1 LTAHINVI
9 VVGAK
14 DRQLD
19 ELLRSAGFKSV
30 SVQESD
36 LPALAQ
42 HESVPG
48 NPLLLDM
55 RGQSTLPTSLLAFR
69 QKHSSIGVVIVAST
83 LQPALMLEAM
93 RAGVGEF
100 LAEPLVRAELAAAI
114 ARVTTR
120 SSVAGSVFAFLGAK
134 GGVGTTTTAVNVA
147 TELARLERNGTLF
160 VDLHPAYGDAAVF
173 LGAEP
178 RFSVLD
184 ALENTHRLDET
195 FFRGLVVRTK
205 AGPDLL
211 ASSDHATVTP
221 VDARRIRALIDF
233 ASRLYRY
240 VVLDC
245 PRSDTAVLD
254 SLETSSSI
262 VVVANQEVATV
273 RGAGR
278 MAATLRQR
286 YGKERVKVVVS
297 RFDTHAEIGQTDV
310 ERVVGGTVKHLLPS
324 DYRVALQAL
333 NSGVPIALGNHNK
346 LSGSF
351 RRLARDLAG
360 LPGDTDAP
368 EQGPGGLLGLFGGR
382 RGS

>member
-1 LTAHINVI
+1 MTTHINVI
-9 VVGAK
+9 IVGAK

-19 ELLRSAGFKSV
+19 ELVRASGFKSV
-30 SVQESD
+30 SLQEAD
-36 LPALAQ
+36 LPSLAQ

-48 NPLLLDM
+48 NPLLLDL
-55 RGQSTLPTSLLAFR
+55 RGQSALPPSLLAFR
-69 QKHSSIGVVIVAST
+69 QKHPSIGLVIVAST
-83 LQPALMLEAM
+83 LQPTLMLEAM

-100 LAEPLVRAELAAAI
+100 LAEPLTRADLTAAI
-114 ARVTTR
+114 TRVTTR
-120 SSVAGSVFAFLGAK
+120 SAAVGSVFAFLGAK
-134 GGVGTTTTAVNVA
+134 GGVGTTTTAINVA
-147 TELARLERNGTLF
+147 TELARIERNGTLF

-233 ASRLYRY
+233 AARLYRY

-254 SLETSSSI
+254 SLETSSAI
-262 VVVANQEVATV
+262 IVVANQEVATV

-286 YGKERVKVVVS
+286 YGKDRVKVVVS

-310 ERVVGGTVKHLLPS
+310 ERVVGGSVRHLLPS
-324 DYRVALQAL
+324 DYRTALQAL

-360 LPGDTDAP
+360 LPVDAEASEP
-368 EQGPGGLLGLFGGR
+368 GSGGLLGLFGGR

>member
-1 LTAHINVI
+1 MTAHINVI
-9 VVGAK
+9 IVGAK

-19 ELLRSAGFKSV
+19 ELVRGAGFKSV
-30 SVQESD
+30 SLQESD
-36 LPALAQ
+36 LPSLAQ

-48 NPLLLDM
+48 NPLLLDL
-55 RGQSTLPTSLLAFR
+55 RGQSTLPPSLLAFR
-69 QKHSSIGVVIVAST
+69 QKHPSIGLVIVAST

-100 LAEPLVRAELAAAI
+100 LAEPLTRADLTAAI
-114 ARVTTR
+114 TRVTTR
-120 SSVAGSVFAFLGAK
+120 SAAVGSVFAFLGAK

-147 TELARLERNGTLF
+147 TELARIERNGTLF

-233 ASRLYRY
+233 AARLYRY

-245 PRSDTAVLD
+245 PRSDTAVLP
-254 SLETSSSI
+254 SP
-262 VVVANQEVATV
+262 
-273 RGAGR
+273 
-278 MAATLRQR
+278 
-286 YGKERVKVVVS
+286 ERAP
-297 RFDTHAEIGQTDV
+297 R
-310 ERVVGGTVKHLLPS
+310 RVT
-324 DYRVALQAL
+324 
-333 NSGVPIALGNHNK
+333 
-346 LSGSF
+346 
-351 RRLARDLAG
+351 
-360 LPGDTDAP
+360 
-368 EQGPGGLLGLFGGR
+368 
-382 RGS
+382 